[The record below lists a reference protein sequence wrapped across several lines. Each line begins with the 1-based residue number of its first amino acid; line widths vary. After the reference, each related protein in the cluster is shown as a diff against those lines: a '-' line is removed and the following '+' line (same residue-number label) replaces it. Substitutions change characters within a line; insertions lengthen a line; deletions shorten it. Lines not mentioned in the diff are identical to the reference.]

1 MGEVQGSSVPGL
13 IILGGYCAGA
23 IIWGNFPRWEL
34 YGGNCPGVIFWGAA
48 VRRAIVLCGNCPGGN
63 CPRWQLS
70 GGNCLGCNCPW
81 GNCPVPETRSFFHQN
96 IKLLGWL

>member
-1 MGEVQGSSVPGL
+1 MRVQLS
-13 IILGGYCAGA
+13 GA
-23 IIWGNFPRWEL
+23 IFL
-34 YGGNCPGVIFWGAA
+34 GGNCTGVIFWGAI

-81 GNCPVPETRSFFHQN
+81 GNCPVPETRTFFHQN
-96 IKLLGWL
+96 IKLLSWL